1 MSAEQIWR
9 RLVALRR
16 LSKKVNI
23 IDGKKGKV
31 ERTINFNDK
40 M

>member
-16 LSKKVNI
+16 VSKKVNI
-23 IDGKKGKV
+23 IDGKV